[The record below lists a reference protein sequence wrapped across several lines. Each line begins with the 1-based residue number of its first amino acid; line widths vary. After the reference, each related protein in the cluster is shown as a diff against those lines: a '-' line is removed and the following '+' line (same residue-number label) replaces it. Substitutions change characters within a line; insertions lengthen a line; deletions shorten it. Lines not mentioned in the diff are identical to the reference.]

1 MPTFSVFSR
10 QSHLREFR
18 EENSGGE
25 SDQNPEDEKTDY
37 KAHWRRWPI
46 LLLFSLFRKWSKYL
60 RSSSRINLRK
70 SLHLVMKLLWDLSK
84 LNLGLS
90 KCSICCFTGS
100 FCRVLSR
107 ITDRRNVD
115 VDHKP
120 SCSCRLH
127 FSCHAFFK

>member
-18 EENSGGE
+18 DENLGGE

-46 LLLFSLFRKWSKYL
+46 LLLFSLFRKWSRNL

-70 SLHLVMKLLWDLSK
+70 LLHLVKKLLLDLLK
-84 LNLGLS
+84 LNIGLS

-100 FCRVLSR
+100 FRRILSR
-107 ITDRRNVD
+107 ITDCRYVD
-115 VDHKP
+115 VVNKS